1 MTGDEEDRALEVL
14 QLTWGS
20 RYELGVGLDGF
31 WARRRDGLGG
41 EILAA
46 GPDDLH
52 RLIRVDE
59 ETCPVR
65 GVT

>member
-1 MTGDEEDRALEVL
+1 MTEDEEDHALDAL
-14 QLTWGS
+14 RLTWGS

-46 GPDDLH
+46 EPDDLH
-52 RLIRVDE
+52 RLIGVDE

-65 GVT
+65 GIP